1 VFVEDADDLIEFETD
16 FVLERERGVDEEVEE
31 AAVVGVTI
39 SMTLQSERRMRT
51 VR

>member
-1 VFVEDADDLIEFETD
+1 VCVEEADDLIEFETD
-16 FVLERERGVDEEVEE
+16 FVLERERGVDEEVDE
-31 AAVVGVTI
+31 AVAVGVII